1 MIQPIMHDPLFLA
14 QKSAPATP
22 EDAPVARDLLE
33 TLTAHADGCVGMAAN
48 MIGVLKR
55 IIAVEAEDGYLVL
68 FNPVILKKSGQYE
81 AEEGCL
87 SLEGVRKTKRYQS
100 IKVQYQTMDG
110 KLAHQ
115 DLYRL
120 DGADHPARDRPLR
133 WDLDLSLL
141 PRTKP
146 PRVCP
151 PGALLCCNREM
162 KVLLFVLKP
171 LAVPCIRFDP
181 WAGLASCRPLRQK
194 FLPVSAAGGGRN
206 FSL

>member
-22 EDAPVARDLLE
+22 KDAPVARDLLE

-87 SLEGVRKTKRYQS
+87 SLEGVRKNKALPEHQGAVSDHGR
-100 IKVQYQTMDG
+100 QT
-110 KLAHQ
+110 AHQ

-133 WDLDLSLL
+133 WDLDLSFL

-146 PRVCP
+146 PRV
-151 PGALLCCNREM
+151 
-162 KVLLFVLKP
+162 
-171 LAVPCIRFDP
+171 
-181 WAGLASCRPLRQK
+181 
-194 FLPVSAAGGGRN
+194 
-206 FSL
+206 